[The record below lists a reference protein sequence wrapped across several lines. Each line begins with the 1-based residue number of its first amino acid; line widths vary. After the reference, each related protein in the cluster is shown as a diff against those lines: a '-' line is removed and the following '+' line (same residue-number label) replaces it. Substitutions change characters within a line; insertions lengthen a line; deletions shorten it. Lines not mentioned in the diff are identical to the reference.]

1 MKTGV
6 FIALILILISCNDD
20 EIGENQ
26 SADNN
31 NEVGQITHVET
42 LFSEKEFNDPIDL
55 ALLSELQICDTIQ
68 ADTSICATCSPQN
81 FRIIP
86 FHNSLSKRD
95 AFMLQIKA
103 LTVLK
108 GQSVQL
114 PVRHLILFEREN
126 GQLVKVNGFRG
137 NLIAT
142 RASDSG
148 AKDLI
153 IRFYIPDEQAFLN
166 CLFTWN
172 GQKYRFVSV
181 EAIDGG
187 GGHGS
192 VKESVKEEVSKE
204 VYQTLVDHSMLF

>member
-1 MKTGV
+1 MK
-6 FIALILILISCNDD
+6 INLLLILVLIIFSCQNEEKNDKPN
-20 EIGENQ
+20 ENKI
-26 SADNN
+26 
-31 NEVGQITHVET
+31 EVGEINHVET
-42 LFSEKEFNDPIDL
+42 LFDEIAFEDSGDMDL
-55 ALLSELQICDTIQ
+55 LRELQICDTIQ
-68 ADTSICATCSPQN
+68 SDTSNCVVCSSRN
-81 FRIIP
+81 FRILP
-86 FHNSLSKRD
+86 FHNSLSKND

-108 GQSVQL
+108 GQNVKL

-126 GQLVKVNGFRG
+126 GHLVKVNGFRG

-142 RASDSG
+142 RESDSG

-153 IRFYIPDEQAFLN
+153 IRFYIAEEEAFLN

-172 GQKYRFVSV
+172 GQKYRFISV
-181 EAIDGG
+181 EAIDGA

-192 VKESVKEEVSKE
+192 VKESVKKEVSKE

>member
-1 MKTGV
+1 MKIISV
-6 FIALILILISCNDD
+6 FIALTFILVACTD
-20 EIGENQ
+20 EEIQKKHSTEI
-26 SADNN
+26 
-31 NEVGQITHVET
+31 EVGKITPVET
-42 LFSEKEFNDPIDL
+42 LFDEKEFNDPIDL
-55 ALLSELQICDTIQ
+55 ALLNELQICDSIQ

-81 FRIIP
+81 FRVLP
-86 FHNSLSKRD
+86 FHNSLSKKD

-108 GQSVQL
+108 GQSVKL

-126 GQLVKVNGFRG
+126 GRLVKVNGFRG

-142 RASDSG
+142 RESDSG

-166 CLFTWN
+166 CLFSWN
-172 GQKYRFVSV
+172 GKKYRFISV

-192 VKESVKEEVSKE
+192 VKESIKKEVSKE
-204 VYQTLVDHSMLF
+204 VYQTLIDHSMLF

>member
-1 MKTGV
+1 MKKTIYLV
-6 FIALILILISCNDD
+6 LLLLIFSCENDEGKNGETD
-20 EIGENQ
+20 SQINIGEI
-26 SADNN
+26 
-31 NEVGQITHVET
+31 VHIET
-42 LFSEKEFNDPIDL
+42 LFDQTDFEDPIDFSIL
-55 ALLSELQICDTIQ
+55 KELQICDTI
-68 ADTSICATCSPQN
+68 ASDTSNCAVCTAKN
-81 FRIIP
+81 FRILP
-86 FHNSLSKRD
+86 FKYQTDKRD

-108 GQSVQL
+108 GQTVKL
-114 PVRHLILFEREN
+114 PVRHLIVFEREN

-142 RASDSG
+142 RESDTG

-166 CLFTWN
+166 CLFVWN
-172 GQKYRFVSV
+172 GKKYRFVSV

-204 VYQTLVDHSMLF
+204 VYQTLINHSMLF